1 MTRLSLPHGQLC
13 VWTDIDP
20 AHEADFNAWYDRE
33 HMQERVAIPGF
44 THARRFRATDR
55 GPRKYLALYVTDA
68 LDVFH
73 GDAYRRAFTQQTAWS
88 LANFE
93 RMTGTQRRVGELTI
107 EAGDGEGAHLA
118 LFDQAAWDKYGLA
131 KFAGAAFPSNTLL
144 DAKPA
149 QSKGAQ
155 DHELPDGAFSSHDNS
170 LAALQQRGVV
180 FLSCH
185 NAIWE
190 LAERL
195 DGANANPDKLPLDAL
210 AADLTNHVIP
220 SAIVTPGAV
229 GTLPELQQAGFTYA
243 K

>member
-55 GPRKYLALYVTDA
+55 GPRKYLALYVTNA
-68 LDVFH
+68 LDVFRS
-73 GDAYRRAFTQQTAWS
+73 DAYRRAFTQQTAWS

-118 LFDQAAWDKYGLA
+118 LFV
-131 KFAGAAFPSNTLL
+131 
-144 DAKPA
+144 
-149 QSKGAQ
+149 
-155 DHELPDGAFSSHDNS
+155 LPPDRIDVPQLRERFD
-170 LAALQQRGVV
+170 AALREPGIHAARL
-180 FLSCH
+180 FCTAPELS
-185 NAIWE
+185 API
-190 LAERL
+190 
-195 DGANANPDKLPLDAL
+195 GADAAARPAADAL
-210 AADLTNHVIP
+210 VLIEGSDAATTRRVAAALAGHDDVRTFDLLWRAAAP
-220 SAIVTPGAV
+220 
-229 GTLPELQQAGFTYA
+229 LPVAHRSSETEPAAAALPA
-243 K
+243 

>member
-13 VWTDIDP
+13 VWTDIDA

-68 LDVFH
+68 LDVFR

-118 LFDQAAWDKYGLA
+118 LFVLPPDRIDVPQLRERFDDVLHEPGIHAARLFRTAPDLSA
-131 KFAGAAFPSNTLL
+131 PIGA
-144 DAKPA
+144 DAAARPA
-149 QSKGAQ
+149 ADALVLIEGSDA
-155 DHELPDGAFSSHDNS
+155 ATTRRVAAS
-170 LAALQQRGVV
+170 LAGHDDVRTFDLLWRTAAPLHAVRGNVETEPAAAAALP
-180 FLSCH
+180 
-185 NAIWE
+185 A
-190 LAERL
+190 
-195 DGANANPDKLPLDAL
+195 
-210 AADLTNHVIP
+210 
-220 SAIVTPGAV
+220 
-229 GTLPELQQAGFTYA
+229 
-243 K
+243 

>member
-44 THARRFRATDR
+44 THARRFRATDG
-55 GPRKYLALYVTDA
+55 GPRQYLALYVTDV
-68 LDVFH
+68 LDVFR

-118 LFDQAAWDKYGLA
+118 LFVLPPDRIDVPQLRGRFDDVLREPGIHAARLFRTAPDLSAPIGADAAARPAADALVLIEGSDAAATRRVAAALA
-131 KFAGAAFPSNTLL
+131 GHDDVRTFDLLWRAAAPLPVARSEAEAE
-144 DAKPA
+144 AKPA
-149 QSKGAQ
+149 A
-155 DHELPDGAFSSHDNS
+155 A
-170 LAALQQRGVV
+170 AALP
-180 FLSCH
+180 
-185 NAIWE
+185 A
-190 LAERL
+190 
-195 DGANANPDKLPLDAL
+195 
-210 AADLTNHVIP
+210 
-220 SAIVTPGAV
+220 
-229 GTLPELQQAGFTYA
+229 
-243 K
+243 

>member
-44 THARRFRATDR
+44 THARRFRATDG
-55 GPRKYLALYVTDA
+55 GPRRYLALYVTDA
-68 LDVFH
+68 LDVFR

-118 LFDQAAWDKYGLA
+118 LFVLA
-131 KFAGAAFPSNTLL
+131 
-144 DAKPA
+144 
-149 QSKGAQ
+149 
-155 DHELPDGAFSSHDNS
+155 PDRIDVPHLRARFD
-170 LAALQQRGVV
+170 AALQEPGIHAARL
-180 FLSCH
+180 FRTSPDLS
-185 NAIWE
+185 AP
-190 LAERL
+190 L
-195 DGANANPDKLPLDAL
+195 GAAAARPAADAL
-210 AADLTNHVIP
+210 VLIEGSDATATRRVAATLAGHDDVRTFDLLWRAAAP
-220 SAIVTPGAV
+220 
-229 GTLPELQQAGFTYA
+229 LPVQRCDVEAETAAAATAAALPA
-243 K
+243 

>member
-44 THARRFRATDR
+44 THARRFRATDG
-55 GPRKYLALYVTDA
+55 GPRRYLALYVTDA
-68 LDVFH
+68 LDVFR

-118 LFDQAAWDKYGLA
+118 LFV
-131 KFAGAAFPSNTLL
+131 
-144 DAKPA
+144 
-149 QSKGAQ
+149 
-155 DHELPDGAFSSHDNS
+155 LPPDRIDVPHLRARFD
-170 LAALQQRGVV
+170 AALQEPGIHAARL
-180 FLSCH
+180 FRTSPDLS
-185 NAIWE
+185 AP
-190 LAERL
+190 L
-195 DGANANPDKLPLDAL
+195 GAAAARPAADAL
-210 AADLTNHVIP
+210 VLIEGSDATATRRVAATLAGHDDVRTFDLLWRAAAP
-220 SAIVTPGAV
+220 
-229 GTLPELQQAGFTYA
+229 LPVQRCDVEAETAAAATAAALPA
-243 K
+243 